1 MNRYSLMMLAT
12 AMVLATALVGSTLH
26 AQTAQTA
33 QTAPTA
39 PPANPLSAEVKGSYT
54 GIKNNFV
61 KAAEKM
67 PEEHYGF
74 KATAEVQ
81 TFGQRV
87 AHIADA
93 NLRTCALL
101 KGEQKSGNAA
111 SKTSKADL
119 VAALKES
126 FAYCDSIYDSL
137 TDADATKL
145 VTMGNRQRSK
155 LAALWGI
162 VAHDNE
168 VYGAMGVYM
177 RLKGIVPP
185 SSEGR

>member
-1 MNRYSLMMLAT
+1 MKRTLISLV
-12 AMVLATALVGSTLH
+12 VLTLLTGSAVY
-26 AQTAQTA
+26 AQTAAATQN
-33 QTAPTA
+33 
-39 PPANPLSAEVKGSYT
+39 ANPLSAEVKGAYT
-54 GIKNNFV
+54 NVKNNFV

-74 KATAEVQ
+74 KATPEVQ
-81 TFGQRV
+81 SFSQRV

-93 NLRTCALL
+93 NMRTCAVL
-101 KGEQKSGNAA
+101 KGEQKSVNAA
-111 SKTSKADL
+111 SKTTKADM

-126 FAYCDSIYDSL
+126 FAYCDAVYDSM
-137 TDADATKL
+137 TDTEAVKIVAT
-145 VTMGNRQRSK
+145 GRGQRSR

-162 VAHDNE
+162 VSHDNE
-168 VYGAMGVYM
+168 VYGTMAVYM

>member
-1 MNRYSLMMLAT
+1 MLFR
-12 AMVLATALVGSTLH
+12 S
-26 AQTAQTA
+26 
-33 QTAPTA
+33 
-39 PPANPLSAEVKGSYT
+39 PPAPQAAPSVNPLSAEVKGAYT
-54 GIKNNFV
+54 NIKNNV
-61 KAAEKM
+61 SKAADKM
-67 PEEHYGF
+67 SEEQYGF

-81 TFGQRV
+81 TFGERI

-93 NLRTCALL
+93 NVRTCAAL
-101 KGEQKSGNAA
+101 KSEQKTVGAA
-111 SKTSKADL
+111 AKTSKADL

-126 FAYCDSIYDSL
+126 FTYCDGVYDAL
-137 TDADATKL
+137 TDAEAVKL
-145 VTMGNRQRSK
+145 VTTPRGQRSK

-177 RLKGIVPP
+177 RLKGVVPP

>member
-1 MNRYSLMMLAT
+1 MKRYVLMILLLT
-12 AMVLATALVGSTLH
+12 AFVGSALY
-26 AQTAQTA
+26 AQNANPPATQGANQA
-33 QTAPTA
+33 AA
-39 PPANPLSAEVKGSYT
+39 PPANPLSTEVKGAYT
-54 GIKNNFV
+54 RIKNNFV

-74 KATAEVQ
+74 KPTAEVE

-93 NLRTCALL
+93 NIGACARL
-101 KGEQKSGNAA
+101 KGEQKSINAK

-119 VAALKES
+119 VAAIKES
-126 FAYCDSIYDSL
+126 FTYCDGVFDSM
-137 TDADATKL
+137 TDAEALKMVGT
-145 VTMGNRQRSK
+145 GNQQRSK
-155 LAALWGI
+155 LAGLWG
-162 VAHDNE
+162 VVVHSNE

-177 RLKGIVPP
+177 RIKGIVPP

>member
-1 MNRYSLMMLAT
+1 MKRYSMIMLA
-12 AMVLATALVGSTLH
+12 AALMGSVLYAQQ
-26 AQTAQTA
+26 AQT
-33 QTAPTA
+33 PS
-39 PPANPLSAEVKGSYT
+39 PNPLSTEVKGAYT
-54 GIKNNFV
+54 NIKNYV
-61 KAAEKM
+61 LKAAEKM
-67 PEEHYGF
+67 PEENYSF

-81 TFGQRV
+81 TFAQRI

-93 NLRTCALL
+93 NMRTCAVM
-101 KGEQKSGNAA
+101 KGEQKTVDAA
-111 SKTSKADL
+111 AKTTKADL
-119 VAALKES
+119 VTALKES
-126 FAYCDSIYDSL
+126 FAYCDGIYDAL
-137 TDADATKL
+137 TDAEATKMI
-145 VTMGNRQRSK
+145 TTPRGQRSK

>member
-1 MNRYSLMMLAT
+1 MKRYALMMLLLT
-12 AMVLATALVGSTLH
+12 AFVGSALY
-26 AQTAQTA
+26 AQNTNPPASQGGGQA
-33 QTAPTA
+33 AA
-39 PPANPLSAEVKGSYT
+39 PPTNPLSTEVKTAYT
-54 GIKNNFV
+54 RFKTYFV

-74 KATAEVQ
+74 KPAAEVE

-93 NLRTCALL
+93 NIGACARL
-101 KGEQKSGNAA
+101 KGEQKTLNAKA
-111 SKTSKADL
+111 KTSKADL
-119 VAALKES
+119 VAAIKES
-126 FAYCDSIYDSL
+126 FTYCDGVFDSM
-137 TDADATKL
+137 TDAEALKM
-145 VTMGNRQRSK
+145 VAAGNQQRSK
-155 LAALWGI
+155 IAGLWG
-162 VAHDNE
+162 VVVHTNE